1 MESYEELRLKLTN
14 TQINQNLLQKK
25 KKKKKKKERKTE
37 TTLRMTKKKFEDDE
51 LPHELFLTK
60 GQKAKII
67 MLLQTICQQIK
78 KLVNL
83 KYLK

>member
-1 MESYEELRLKLTN
+1 
-14 TQINQNLLQKK
+14 
-25 KKKKKKKERKTE
+25 
-37 TTLRMTKKKFEDDE
+37 MTRKKFEDDE

-60 GQKAKII
+60 GQKAKIT
-67 MLLQTICQQIK
+67 MFLLTICQQIK

>member
-1 MESYEELRLKLTN
+1 
-14 TQINQNLLQKK
+14 
-25 KKKKKKKERKTE
+25 
-37 TTLRMTKKKFEDDE
+37 MTKKKFEDDE